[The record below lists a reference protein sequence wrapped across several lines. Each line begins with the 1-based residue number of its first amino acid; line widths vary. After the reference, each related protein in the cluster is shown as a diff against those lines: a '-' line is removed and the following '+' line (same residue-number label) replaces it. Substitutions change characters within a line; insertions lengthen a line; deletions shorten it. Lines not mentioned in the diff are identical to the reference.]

1 MNFNELNLQPAILR
15 SLLEIGFEEATE
27 IQEQAIPVIID
38 GHDVTGQSQ
47 TGSGK
52 TAAFGLPLLNVIQAH
67 EKRVPQVLILAPTRE
82 LCLQITTEMRKFSKY
97 MDGVRI
103 VPIYGGEPI
112 THQIKDL
119 KAGGDII
126 VGTPGRVKDH
136 IDRKTLKFFDLK
148 HFVLDE
154 ADEMLKMGFKEEIE
168 EIIEKLPEEK
178 QTILFSATMPKAIL
192 DLAKTYQKDPIFIKT
207 KAKSLTVNTVTQMVY
222 EVNQSD
228 KARALIQLIEYYRP
242 DSSMIFCNTK
252 KMVDD
257 LSSSLI
263 AKGFNVAAIHG
274 DLKQEMRN
282 IVMNKFREKKV
293 SHLVCTDVAARG
305 IDVDSLDLVFN
316 FDVPQEIDYYVHRIG
331 RTGRAGK
338 EGLSITLITPRQRY
352 VIQTLEKLTKAEITR
367 QSMPSPEEIQDVR
380 FKHLSLDLINTLE
393 KDVPEQLKRQV
404 EKLIDQGFDPIQL
417 VEALMYQ
424 VIGHEIFEETKQVI
438 SKQKHA
444 TLVHTSHIELD
455 LGKNH
460 KIAAAHLVSAIAESA
475 GVSGKDIGKIRIRD
489 RFSHVEV
496 PTEFVHE
503 ILDALNSSMIR
514 GYKVKAFLLEHPQA
528 KKQNDGRSSRNRGD
542 RSHNDHSRSDRG
554 HSDRGS
560 YKGDRN
566 RRDRKSKHN

>member
-1 MNFNELNLQPAILR
+1 MNFNELNLQPALLR

-27 IQEQAIPVIID
+27 IQEKSLPIIMEGKD
-38 GHDVTGQSQ
+38 IVGQSQ

-52 TAAFGLPLLNVIQAH
+52 TAAFGLPILNVLVPH
-67 EKRVPQVLILAPTRE
+67 EKRIPQALILAPTRE
-82 LCLQITTEMRKFSKY
+82 LCLQITTEIRKFSKY
-97 MDGVRI
+97 MEGVRI
-103 VPIYGGEPI
+103 VAIYGGEPI
-112 THQIKDL
+112 THQIRDL
-119 KAGGDII
+119 KAGADII

-136 IDRKTLKFFDLK
+136 IDRKTLKFKDLK
-148 HFVLDE
+148 QFVLDE

-168 EIIEKLPEEK
+168 SIIALLPEVK
-178 QTILFSATMPKAIL
+178 QTLLFSATMPKAIL
-192 DLAKTYQKDPIFIKT
+192 ELTRTYQTDPVIIKT
-207 KAKSLTVNTVTQMVY
+207 ASKTLTVNTVTQMVY

-228 KARALIQLIEYYRP
+228 KARALVQLIEYYRP

-263 AKGFNVAAIHG
+263 AKGFNVASIHG

-282 IVMNKFREKKV
+282 IVMNKFRDKKV

-305 IDVDSLDLVFN
+305 IDVDSLDVVFN

-338 EGLSITLITPRQRY
+338 SGLSITLITPRQRY
-352 VIQTLEKLTKAEITR
+352 IIQTLEKLTKAEIIR
-367 QSMPSPEEIQDVR
+367 QKMPSLEEIQEVR
-380 FKHLSLDLINTLE
+380 FQHLSQDLLKTLE
-393 KDVPEQLKRQV
+393 KDVPPELKRQV
-404 EKLIDQGFDPIQL
+404 EKLIDQGFDAVQL

-424 VIGHEIFEETKQVI
+424 AIGHEIFEETKQII

-455 LGKNH
+455 LGTNQ

-503 ILDALNSSMIR
+503 ILDSLNSTLIR
-514 GYKVKAFLLEHPQA
+514 GYKVKAFLLEKPLA
-528 KKQNDGRSSRNRGD
+528 KKHKEGKGSYSRNDRPHRGGD
-542 RSHNDHSRSDRG
+542 G
-554 HSDRGS
+554 G
-560 YKGDRN
+560 YKG

>member
-1 MNFNELNLQPAILR
+1 MNFNELNLQPALLR

-27 IQEQAIPVIID
+27 IQEKAIPAIME
-38 GHDVTGQSQ
+38 GKDVTGQSQ

-52 TAAFGLPLLNVIQAH
+52 TAAFGLPLLNIIETH

-97 MDGVRI
+97 LEGLRI

-136 IDRKTLKFFDLK
+136 IDRRTLKFFDLK
-148 HFVLDE
+148 AFVLDE

-168 EIIEKLPEEK
+168 SINEKLPEEK

-192 DLAKTYQKDPIFIKT
+192 DLAKTYQKDPVFIKT

-228 KARALIQLIEYYRP
+228 KSRALVQLIEYYRP

-263 AKGFNVAAIHG
+263 AKGFNVASIHG

-282 IVMNKFREKKV
+282 VVMNKFREKKI

-352 VIQTLEKLTKAEITR
+352 VLNTLEKLTKSQIIR
-367 QSMPSPEEIQDVR
+367 QSMPSPEEIQEVR
-380 FKHLSLDLINTLE
+380 FKHLSQDLINTLE
-393 KDVPEQLKRQV
+393 KEVPVELKRQV

-417 VEALMYQ
+417 TEALMYQ
-424 VIGHEIFEETKQVI
+424 MIGHEIFEETKQVI

-455 LGKNH
+455 VGKNH

-475 GVSGKDIGKIRIRD
+475 GISGKDIGKIRIRD

-503 ILDALNSSMIR
+503 ILDALNSNMIR
-514 GYKVKAFLLEHPQA
+514 GYKVKAFMLEHAPA
-528 KKQNDGRSSRNRGD
+528 KKRNDGRSSRNR
-542 RSHNDHSRSDRG
+542 SDRN
-554 HSDRGS
+554 HSDNNRSRRDHNKADSG
-560 YKGDRN
+560 YKG